1 MTFNHPRDHR
11 LFAAAFASSTF
22 ALADTPATPA
32 EFEKIKAA
40 LEVLG
45 CTDGKIEKETEG
57 SGCFE
62 VDDAKCKDG
71 QCDIKLDKDF
81 KMIMTCDKA

>member
-1 MTFNHPRDHR
+1 MTFDHPQDRR
-11 LFAAAFASSTF
+11 AFAAAFARSTF
-22 ALADTPATPA
+22 ALADTPVTPA
-32 EFEKIKAA
+32 EVEKIKAA

-45 CTDGKIEKETEG
+45 CSDGKIEKETERSG
-57 SGCFE
+57 SFE

-71 QCDIKLDKDF
+71 QHDIKLDKDF